1 VEPVNQELSERIEAC
16 IVVELLAAEIYLMLA
31 DSFPAERGFF
41 MDLCHEE
48 QEHAEILTIGMGF
61 QRVGEVPDYIVPES
75 FLRIYESFTFVKDI
89 KEKIENQKVSLKEAL
104 ELTLQMEESVAEKH
118 FQDVFSHAESN
129 SYIINKLNTLQSDSK
144 RHADKIKAFMKSKN
158 LLD

>member
-1 VEPVNQELSERIEAC
+1 MNQELSERIEAC
-16 IVVELLAAEIYLMLA
+16 IVVELLAAEIYLILA
-31 DSFPAERGFF
+31 NSFPDERGFF

-61 QRVGEVPDYIVPES
+61 QRVGEVPDYIVPAS
-75 FLRIYESFTFVKDI
+75 FLRIYESFTHAKDI

-104 ELTLQMEESVAEKH
+104 ELMLELEESLAEKH
-118 FQDVFSHAESN
+118 FQDIFYHAEN
-129 SYIINKLNTLQSDSK
+129 DSYIINKLRSLQSDSK
-144 RHADKIKAFMKSKN
+144 RHADMIKDFMKSKN